1 MGVDVEG
8 GESLAPVEE
17 VKGPWRQTCVAVPM
31 VWSLSH
37 RLPVLVIGFTLLRI
51 CVNEV

>member
-8 GESLAPVEE
+8 GESLAPIEE
-17 VKGPWRQTCVAVPM
+17 VKGSWRQDFVTVPM

-37 RLPVLVIGFTLLRI
+37 RLPALVIGFTLLRI